1 MGKFGNISKQNKS
14 KLKEDLDNY
23 SIFLK
28 NWLIENGVYII
39 IYLLLQLP
47 LINFIQF
54 NKLEWFNLIIVIISW
69 QIFLTIIFFL
79 IILVKFQLKER
90 IKKIEEKL
98 TRED

>member
-54 NKLEWFNLIIVIISW
+54 NKLERFNLIIVIISW